1 MTFIKNK
8 RLLNYSER
16 LKRLRI
22 SAVLLLFVLLIP
34 LSLLFFISYQ
44 QSEKK
49 RLSEYQKEASNL
61 VRVINRK
68 LFRMTSV
75 SNQIPVDAFN
85 YYRYI
90 HNPVTKQTQKVL
102 SPLAQLDGSQNIT
115 GLVGY
120 FQIDHKGNFNSPIW
134 PDAITVDELADTSNE
149 IQTLEAITRREM
161 AVTVY
166 HTVFQSKSIKAMLRT
181 GLELNGSQFDVN
193 FDLPEYIIF
202 YRVVAVLDQPVLQGY
217 VIKRAPYLH
226 QQVIDILENRRFD
239 MPIAVTL
246 KAVDDMVPN
255 AYFIY
260 SPVERVP
267 TVTQPEILDNLFR
280 QQPIFEARLHWPYKN
295 YAISV
300 SSQLMPLAG
309 TTIFSLIFNG
319 ILLIA
324 IVSACYG
331 FYRFSV
337 KQLALSEEKN
347 NFISSVSHELKTPL
361 TSIKMYSE
369 MLKSGMITTPEH
381 QGEYYD
387 FICDESDRLARLID
401 NILQLSAFER
411 QQQRVDP
418 EYIPLTVLQN
428 IIHSKISSLTDKH
441 GFEQVHRLAFSKPES
456 VLAFIESDAFTQVV
470 INITDNA
477 IKFFKSA
484 NIDDPTRKK
493 IDFIFQQHP
502 TNQRMVQLEI
512 RDYGNGISKEQEDK
526 IFELFYRGSSELT
539 RNTKGT
545 GIGLA
550 LVRELML
557 SQQGEVQVQRRHPG
571 LALLVSFRLKLND
584 EKNS

>member
-16 LKRLRI
+16 LRRLQI
-22 SAVLLLFVLLIP
+22 SAVLLLLLLLIP
-34 LSLLFFISYQ
+34 LSLLFCISYQ
-44 QSEKK
+44 QAEKN
-49 RLSEYQKEASNL
+49 RLSEYQQEASNL

-68 LFRMTSV
+68 LFRMTSA

-85 YYRYI
+85 YYRYV
-90 HNPVTKQTQKVL
+90 HNPVTKQTQKVV

-134 PDAITVDELADTSNE
+134 PNAITVDELSDTSNE

-161 AVTVY
+161 AVSVY
-166 HTVFQSKSIKAMLRT
+166 RTVFQSKSIKAMLNTR
-181 GLELNGSQFDVN
+181 LDLKKNQFDVN
-193 FDLPEYIIF
+193 FDLSEYIIF
-202 YRVVAVLDQPVLQGY
+202 YRIVPVLEQPVLQGY
-217 VIKRAPYLH
+217 VVKRGPYLH
-226 QQVIDILENRRFD
+226 PQVMDILENRRFD
-239 MPIAVTL
+239 IPIMVTL
-246 KAVDDMVPN
+246 KIVDETLPH
-255 AYFIY
+255 AHFLYLP
-260 SPVERVP
+260 SESTP
-267 TVTQPEILDNLFR
+267 TVSQPKTVESSYI
-280 QQPIFEARLHWPYKN
+280 QQPIYETRLDWPYKN
-295 YAISV
+295 YTLSV
-300 SSQLMPLAG
+300 TSKPMPLAES
-309 TTIFSLIFNG
+309 TIFSLIFNG

-337 KQLALSEEKN
+337 KQLALSEEKV

-369 MLKSGMITTPEH
+369 MLKSGMVASPEH
-381 QGEYYD
+381 QGEYFD

-411 QQQRVDP
+411 QQQNVAP
-418 EYIPLTVLQN
+418 EYVPLTVLQN

-441 GFEQVHRLAFSKPES
+441 GFKQVHCMELAEPES
-456 VLAFIESDAFTQVV
+456 VLAYIEPDAFTQVV

-477 IKFFKSA
+477 IKFFESA
-484 NIDDPTRKK
+484 KINDNDRKK
-493 IDFIFQQHP
+493 IDFTFCRHP
-502 TNQRMVQLEI
+502 TNQNMVQLEI

-550 LVRELML
+550 LVRELVL

-571 LALLVSFRLKLND
+571 LALLVSFKLKLRD
-584 EKNS
+584 E

>member
-16 LKRLRI
+16 LRQLRI
-22 SAVLLLFVLLIP
+22 SAVLLLLLLLIP
-34 LSLLFFISYQ
+34 LSLLFCVSYQ
-44 QSEKK
+44 QSEKN

-61 VRVINRK
+61 VRIVNRK

-85 YYRYI
+85 YYRYV
-90 HNPVTKQTQKVL
+90 HNPVTKQTQKVV
-102 SPLAQLDGSQNIT
+102 SPLAQLDGARNIA

-120 FQIDHKGNFNSPIW
+120 FQIDHTGRFNSPIW
-134 PDAITVDELADTSNE
+134 PNEITVDALSDTSNE
-149 IQTLEAITRREM
+149 IRTLEAITRREM
-161 AVTVY
+161 AVSV
-166 HTVFQSKSIKAMLRT
+166 HHIVFQSESLKGMLT
-181 GLELNGSQFDVN
+181 SGLDLNRSQFDVN
-193 FDLPEYIIF
+193 FDLPEYLIF
-202 YRVVAVLDQPVLQGY
+202 YRVAAVLEQPILQGY
-217 VIKRAPYLH
+217 VVKRDPYLH
-226 QQVIDILENRRFD
+226 PQVIDILENRRFNL
-239 MPIAVTL
+239 PIAVTL
-246 KAVDDMVPN
+246 KAVDERVPS

-260 SPVERVP
+260 SPSEGAP
-267 TVTQPEILDNLFR
+267 TVMQPEELGNRYR
-280 QQPIFEARLHWPYKN
+280 QQKLFEAQLHWPYKN

-300 SSQLMPLAG
+300 SSEPMPLAEA
-309 TTIFSLIFNG
+309 TIFSLIFNG

-337 KQLALSEEKN
+337 KQLALSEEKV

-369 MLKSGMITTPEH
+369 MLKSGMVTSPEH

-411 QQQRVDP
+411 QQQRVAPD
-418 EYIPLTVLQN
+418 YTPLSVLQN
-428 IIHSKISSLTDKH
+428 IIHSKVSSLTDKY
-441 GFEQVHRLAFSKPES
+441 GFKQVHSMALAEPES
-456 VLAFIESDAFTQVV
+456 VLAFIEPDAFTQVV

-477 IKFFKSA
+477 IKFFESA
-484 NIDDPTRKK
+484 NINDPARKK
-493 IDFIFQQHP
+493 IDFIFQPHP
-502 TNQRMVQLEI
+502 TNQNRVQLEI

-550 LVRELML
+550 LVRELVL
-557 SQQGEVQVQRRHPG
+557 SQQGEVQVQRRDPG
-571 LALLVSFRLKLND
+571 LALLVSFRLKRRD
-584 EKNS
+584 E